1 MGGEE
6 GQVGMKSGWK
16 GGAGGDEEWVERR
29 GRWG

>member
-6 GQVGMKSGWK
+6 EQVGMKSGWR